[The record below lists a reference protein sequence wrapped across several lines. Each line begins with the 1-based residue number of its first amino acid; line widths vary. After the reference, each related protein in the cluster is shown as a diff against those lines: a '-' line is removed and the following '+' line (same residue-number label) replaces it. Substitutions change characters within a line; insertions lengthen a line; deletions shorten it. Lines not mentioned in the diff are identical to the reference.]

1 MSTGISSMWI
11 DRYSDPCSL
20 VEIERRSV
28 IFGQPYLVD
37 KNETLGGGVDR
48 LRRALQAIYIPTQ
61 KTSETILRE
70 LERAQEHARTVYANE
85 ETILAN
91 IYGRQDLCH
100 DENKTPTL
108 ITGLSGSGK
117 SSMRKTIKRIL
128 GDGRRL
134 PIGDKHILQTYP
146 YLDVTVGPRDTLAGL
161 LTPLARPE
169 IREGSLRVKQRD
181 FPLDC
186 SNWLRQSG
194 VCLFGVDE
202 MQFLTQSAD
211 ASAQVS
217 KALLA
222 YHSLGVPWHV
232 VMNFSLAW
240 KLLRRPHEVKRRLL
254 GRVVVIVPD
263 APGSAEWY
271 RLLIEYSNVCQSI
284 CSFELQGQAEQLWN
298 FTAGLKGELLELIAL
313 AYSCCLERGARLIKW
328 DDIVAARGSASFFG
342 SRETIDA
349 LICHGVTGRDLPD
362 HLKCPFEDEAI
373 MVNLR
378 DYSRHLQQAR
388 QATVAIREIRSAMQI
403 KELSAIDEVAQTLS
417 FEQEHAAMDMQARP
431 AEVVSIQAASKKR
444 KRRPLTAE
452 NLLEGARSAEKLRT
466 YSTVEKN
473 LGTDRA

>member
-1 MSTGISSMWI
+1 MSMGISSLWI
-11 DRYSDPCSL
+11 DRYSDSCSL
-20 VEIERRSV
+20 VEIERRSA
-28 IFGQPYLVD
+28 IFGQPYLAD
-37 KNETLGGGVDR
+37 PNETLGGGVDR

-61 KTSETILRE
+61 KTSEIILRE
-70 LERAQEHARTVYANE
+70 LERAQGHARRVYADE
-85 ETILAN
+85 ETTLAN
-91 IYGRQDLCH
+91 LYRHQEQCD
-100 DENKTPTL
+100 DEYQSPTL
-108 ITGLSGSGK
+108 ITGLSGCGK

-134 PIGDKHILQTYP
+134 PVGDKHILQTYP

-169 IREGSLRVKQRD
+169 IREGSLRVKQSD
-181 FPLDC
+181 LPWDC
-186 SNWLRQSG
+186 SKWLRQSG

-202 MQFLTQSAD
+202 MQFLTQSAG

-222 YHSLGVPWHV
+222 YYSLGVPWHV
-232 VMNFSLAW
+232 LMNFSLAC
-240 KLLRRPHEVKRRLL
+240 KLLSRPHEVQRRLI

-263 APGSAEWY
+263 APGSSEWY
-271 RLLIEYSNVCQSI
+271 RLLVEYSNVCQSI

-298 FTAGLKGELLELIAL
+298 FTAGLKGELLELIVL
-313 AYSCCLERGARLIKW
+313 AYSCCLERGGRLIKW
-328 DDIVAARGSASFFG
+328 DDIVTARGSASFFG

-349 LICHGVTGRDLPD
+349 LIRHAVTGKKLPD
-362 HLKCPFEDEAI
+362 HLNCPFKDEAV

-388 QATVAIREIRSAMQI
+388 QATVAIREIRSAMQV

-417 FEQEHAAMDMQARP
+417 SDQERAAMDTRAIP
-431 AEVVSIQAASKKR
+431 AEVVSSHVASKKR

-452 NLLEGARSAEKLRT
+452 SLLEGARAAEKLRT
-466 YSTVEKN
+466 YSAGEEKSDT
-473 LGTDRA
+473 GRT